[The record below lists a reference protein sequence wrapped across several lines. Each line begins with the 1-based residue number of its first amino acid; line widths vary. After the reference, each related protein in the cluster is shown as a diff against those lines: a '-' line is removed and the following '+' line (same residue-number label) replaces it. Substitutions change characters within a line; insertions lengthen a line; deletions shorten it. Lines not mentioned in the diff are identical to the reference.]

1 MLRLGWRAPRNVRN
15 GPRGAKNWVQ
25 ATLKIRKIN
34 TISLST
40 NNLTIAQ
47 NIEPRDKQTITN

>member
-47 NIEPRDKQTITN
+47 NIEP